1 MYNKLNDLQFVIGLF
16 FSIVSVILLLNVV
29 LGSNVDG
36 KLNILTGSG
45 FLIFGV
51 AMMLIRKGNKA

>member
-1 MYNKLNDLQFVIGLF
+1 MYKKLNDLQFVIGLF
-16 FSIVSVILLLNVV
+16 FSVVSLILLLNVM

-36 KLNILTGSG
+36 KLNILTGTG

-51 AMMLIRKGNKA
+51 AMMFIKGKQA